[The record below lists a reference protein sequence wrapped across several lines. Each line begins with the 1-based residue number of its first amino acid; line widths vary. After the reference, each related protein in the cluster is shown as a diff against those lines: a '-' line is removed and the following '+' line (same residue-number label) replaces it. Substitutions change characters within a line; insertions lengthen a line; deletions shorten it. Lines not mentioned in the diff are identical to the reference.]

1 MVIFNEYEYVK
12 HIIEKHNP
20 NEKIGI
26 RRLIRLIVRYC
37 YPECKDISVKQYV
50 SRVIEIIN
58 TFNFDLCKYK
68 EYEQYDFIKNL
79 CRKAQKQEFNVELR
93 RIDSVDVTQAEMEII
108 AKGKTD
114 RERKVLF
121 TLYVL
126 AKIYSYHSGWVNY
139 SVTEIYKLAD
149 VYINRKEKLLLLNN
163 LYEAGL
169 IELNHIIDKWGVKVN
184 LVEDSPTAVTV
195 KIPEH
200 FGRQYIAATKLGWKM
215 CEAEGCYK
223 LFKMKSSHQKYC
235 KKCSETIKK
244 EKTVARMRKYRS

>member
-1 MVIFNEYEYVK
+1 MVIFNEYEYVR

-20 NEKIGI
+20 NERIGI
-26 RRLIRLIVRYC
+26 KRLIRLIVRYC
-37 YPECKDISVKQYV
+37 YPECKDLPVKQYV
-50 SRVIEIIN
+50 DRVIDIIN
-58 TFNFDLCKYK
+58 TFNFDLYKYK

-93 RIDSVDVTQAEMEII
+93 QIDSVDITEAEMKII
-108 AKGKTD
+108 AQGKND

-195 KIPEH
+195 KTPEH
-200 FGRQYIAATKLGWKM
+200 FGRQYMAVTKPGWKI

-223 LFKMKSSHQKYC
+223 LFKMKSPHQKYC
-235 KKCSETIKK
+235 KKCSEEIKK
-244 EKTVARMRKYRS
+244 EKTIARMRKYRS